1 MRFRA
6 SQYRCG
12 ALRSRFFRFAA
23 RLLPGLLAI
32 LAACNPPPVVD
43 VAASNLD
50 LNISIIDTDASPSD
64 GKVPIIVQFFLN
76 GTYVQLASNAT
87 VTCNGVTLTF
97 GGLGYAERVPLVSV
111 GGTYN
116 CAHTRNGVS
125 TNVSVTVPPRPI
137 FTSPSQGASVARS
150 SNLTI
155 TYVAGSG
162 SGVRGSAGDGSTGLG
177 GNREP
182 DNGTYTGLDVSS
194 LKAGPGSIGL
204 TREFTLTPSG
214 TGFKS
219 VKISYS
225 SGSDIK
231 ITWI

>member
-1 MRFRA
+1 M
-6 SQYRCG
+6 
-12 ALRSRFFRFAA
+12 
-23 RLLPGLLAI
+23 

-43 VAASNLD
+43 VPASNLD
-50 LNISIIDTDASPSD
+50 VNISIINTEASPSD
-64 GKVPIIVQFFLN
+64 GKIPIIVQFFLN

-87 VTCNGVTLTF
+87 VTCNGVTPTF
-97 GGLGYAERVPLVSV
+97 GGLGYADRVPLVPV

-116 CAHTRNGVS
+116 CTHTRNGII
-125 TNVSVTVPPRPI
+125 TNVSVAVPLRPVFI
-137 FTSPSQGASVARS
+137 SPTQGATVARS

-155 TYVAGSG
+155 TYVAGSS

-177 GNREP
+177 GNLET
-182 DNGTYTGLDVSS
+182 DNGTYTGFNVSS

-204 TREFTLTPSG
+204 TREFTFTPSG